1 MADQEIGRVTH
12 YFDKAMVALLKLS
25 GDLKVGEVVKIVKG
39 DEEFEMEVGSMQVN
53 HEAISEGKSGEEVA
67 IKVTSPTKEGALVY
81 KVEK

>member
-39 DEEFEMEVGSMQVN
+39 DE
-53 HEAISEGKSGEEVA
+53 
-67 IKVTSPTKEGALVY
+67 
-81 KVEK
+81 

>member
-1 MADQEIGRVTH
+1 
-12 YFDKAMVALLKLS
+12 
-25 GDLKVGEVVKIVKG
+25 
-39 DEEFEMEVGSMQVN
+39 MEVGSMQVN